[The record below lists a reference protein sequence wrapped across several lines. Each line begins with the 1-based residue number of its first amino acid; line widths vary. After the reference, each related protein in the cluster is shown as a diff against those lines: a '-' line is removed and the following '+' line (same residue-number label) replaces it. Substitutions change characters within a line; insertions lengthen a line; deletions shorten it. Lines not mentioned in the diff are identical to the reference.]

1 MTVALSDMKRGQSG
15 VVSEI
20 GGGQGI
26 RQRLSA
32 LGVRPGDSLRVVR
45 SAPFLGP
52 VLVEI
57 GGTELAIGR
66 GMAQRIRV
74 EPGGPP

>member
-1 MTVALSDMKRGQSG
+1 MTVALSNMKNGQSG
-15 VVSEI
+15 VVLEI
-20 GGGQGI
+20 HGGRGI

-32 LGVRPGDSLRVVR
+32 LGVRPGDPLRVVR

-57 GGTELAIGR
+57 GGTDLAIGH
-66 GMAQRIRV
+66 GMAQRICV
-74 EPGGPP
+74 ETADIP